1 MLSRLIYAIRKL
13 LWLLGNLRRRLGK
26 PPDYVVFVLE
36 GPYPELPEP
45 RSGFLRRR
53 LFPTRPSLRELS
65 EQLRAVAA
73 DPRVRGVVL
82 HLRPLNMPPAQ
93 LQTLRDLIGEL
104 RSAGKRVVA
113 WSHSYEN
120 NSYYVACTAD
130 EVLIQPGGFALPL
143 GMHLGFVF
151 LADALK
157 RIGLKAEFIQI
168 SPYKSAGDQLS
179 RDSMSDE
186 MREMIGWLMDD
197 VYAGFTRAIAE
208 GRGLDDDGDRAL
220 VDNAPYDDLKAVEA
234 GVVDATVS
242 EEDLPSHLASPE
254 RPARLAQF
262 EAAHRRLLRRPPDP
276 PGRYVALL
284 RIEGDIVDGRSEG
297 PPSNVPAPLRMFL
310 RQRAGDLSVV
320 QDARR
325 VLRDRRAAAVVV
337 YVDSR
342 GGSSTASEA
351 MAAALQK
358 VAHKKPL
365 VVAMGAVAGSGGYY
379 VATPAHWI
387 VAQPGTLTGSI
398 GVLTGKIA
406 NVGLMDRL
414 LMHRETV
421 TRGRRAGI
429 YSGDRPFSQQEREI
443 VWDSIS
449 RVYDLFLER
458 VARARK
464 MTAEAVDEVGGG
476 RVWTGRQAEER
487 GLVDELGGLD
497 VALTKARELAGLHP
511 RARVRE
517 VPPSKGP
524 LQPPVPQPLALFDYA
539 LEGLRM
545 FNRGTPLYLCP
556 LLWDEGLD
564 GL

>member
-1 MLSRLIYAIRKL
+1 MLARVIYTIQKILR
-13 LWLLGNLRRRLGK
+13 LLGNLRRRLGK

-45 RSGFLRRR
+45 RAGFLRRR
-53 LFPTRPSLRELS
+53 LFPRKQSLAELA
-65 EQLRAVAA
+65 EQLRAVAG
-73 DPRVRGVVL
+73 DHRVRGVVL

-93 LQTLRDLIGEL
+93 VQTLRGLIGEL
-104 RSAGKRVVA
+104 RSAGKRVVV
-113 WSHSYEN
+113 WSHTYDS
-120 NSYYVACTAD
+120 NSYYVACAAD
-130 EVLIQPGGFALPL
+130 EVLLQPGGFVMPL

-157 RIGLKAEFIQI
+157 RIGLKAEFVQI

-179 RDSMSDE
+179 RSSMSDQ
-186 MREMIGWLMDD
+186 MREMIDWLMDD
-197 VYAGFTRAIAE
+197 AHAGFTRAIAE
-208 GRGLDDDGDRAL
+208 GRGLDDDGARAL
-220 VDNAPYDDLKAVEA
+220 VDNAPYDDLTAVEA
-234 GVVDATVS
+234 GVADAVVG
-242 EEDLPSHLASPE
+242 EEDLPSHLGSAE
-254 RPARLAQF
+254 RPVRLTPF
-262 EAAHRRLLRRPPDP
+262 EAARGRLLRRPPDP

-284 RIEGDIVDGRSEG
+284 RIEGDIVDGRSER
-297 PPSNVPAPLRMFL
+297 PPSDVPAPLRMFL

-320 QDARR
+320 QDARS

-358 VAHKKPL
+358 IAEKKPL

-379 VATPAHWI
+379 VSTPAHWI

-406 NVGLMDRL
+406 NVGLMERL

-421 TRGRRAGI
+421 TRGRRAAI
-429 YSGDRPFSQQEREI
+429 FSSDRPFNQQERAV

-449 RVYDLFLER
+449 RVYGLFLER
-458 VARARK
+458 VSRARR
-464 MTAEAVDEVGGG
+464 MTAEAVEEVSGGK
-476 RVWTGRQAEER
+476 VWTGRQAKEH

-497 VALTKARELAGLHP
+497 VALAKARELAGLHP

-524 LQPPVPQPLALFDYA
+524 LQSPVPQPMALFDYA
-539 LEGLRM
+539 LGGLRT
-545 FNRGTPLYLCP
+545 FNRGTPMYLCP
-556 LLWDEGLD
+556 LLWEEDLD

>member
-1 MLSRLIYAIRKL
+1 MLSRLIYALRKL

-113 WSHSYEN
+113 WSHTYEN
-120 NSYYVACTAD
+120 NSYYVACAAD

-208 GRGLDDDGDRAL
+208 GRGLDDDGARAL

-234 GVVDATVS
+234 GVVDATVG
-242 EEDLPSHLASPE
+242 EEDLPSHLGSPE
-254 RPARLAQF
+254 RPARLVPF
-262 EAAHRRLLRRPPDP
+262 EAARRRLLRRPPDP

-297 PPSNVPAPLRMFL
+297 PPSNVPALLRMFL

-429 YSGDRPFSQQEREI
+429 YSGDRPFSQQERKI
-443 VWDSIS
+443 VWDQIT
-449 RVYDLFLER
+449 RVYGLFLDR
-458 VARARK
+458 VARARQ